1 MRNETAY
8 TRRKLWHIDAHRPRR
23 NRSKKSARDTRL
35 GRWTRTTR
43 SMKRQITT
51 ATSDTKQKQKVTHDQ
66 RRKHGQTQANTFTHA
81 HKPLLLSASEYRD
94 RHGYESWTFW
104 PWHWTYGS
112 CRVKQERG
120 VEHERHE
127 GTEWGAECGT
137 GKAGRIGGRLRHLA
151 QACAPRVNTAGLAW
165 PYGLTFAPPSP
176 SPRPP
181 PARNSIALCS
191 ARSTSSFLQNSS
203 RPFAP
208 LASCK
213 PVISILSS
221 LYADSDYSTDYVV
234 AIRFLF
240 IARETVG
247 INLHVFNTYLL
258 FLSVFFFFFNNVVT
272 W

>member
-181 PARNSIALCS
+181 PLAILS
-191 ARSTSSFLQNSS
+191 RSVLHDRQAPSCKIH
-203 RPFAP
+203 PAP
-208 LASCK
+208 LLLSPAVNRWSLFFLHCTRI
-213 PVISILSS
+213 PIILQIT
-221 LYADSDYSTDYVV
+221 L
-234 AIRFLF
+234 
-240 IARETVG
+240 
-247 INLHVFNTYLL
+247 
-258 FLSVFFFFFNNVVT
+258 
-272 W
+272 